1 LLSKEG
7 KNYCDAVLNELEKNT
22 IYIHRMQLW
31 LAIALPAYA
40 DLEWQCSMTELAI
53 EQNPTHGFTAPSEGG
68 EVQAGNPLPIG
79 GAHQYGDGVNFVL
92 FSRHATRIRLEFYRN
107 ASDSSPSKIIDL
119 DPARHRTGD
128 VWHVWVRGI
137 PSGQL
142 YGYRIEGP
150 YQPEEGHRFNP
161 HKLLLDPFARALAC
175 VEDWDFSAARGYDS
189 SSSLTDLSISTV
201 DNAGTTPKCIFTN
214 DHFDWEMDSPPKHSA
229 SDTVIYETHVRGLTI
244 HPSSGVAHPGTF
256 TGLTEKIPYL
266 QDLGVT
272 AIELM
277 PVLEF
282 NENESIR
289 LNPVTGEKLKNYWG
303 YNPVAYFAPKESYSI
318 DGSHR
323 RQTVEFREM
332 VKAFHR
338 AGIEV
343 ILDIVLNHTAE
354 GNETGPTISLRGIEN
369 SIFYMLQEN
378 GRRYYK
384 DFTGVG
390 NTLNANHPIVRQF
403 VMLVLRHWVMHMH
416 VDGFRFDL
424 ASVLGRDEHGNIL
437 RNAPLLEEIA
447 EDPILRDVKLI
458 AEAWDAGGA
467 YQVGSFSTQRWTEWN
482 GRFRDDVRR
491 FWIGD
496 AGMMGSF
503 ASRICGSSDLY
514 QASGKGPASSLNFVT
529 SHDGFTLNDL
539 VSYKQKHNDENGEYG
554 RDGIDANY
562 SDNCGAEGPSDDA
575 VVEGMRNRLIKTFLL
590 TLFIS
595 RGVPMLLGGDEFRR
609 TQRGNNNAYCQDNA
623 VSWFDWSL
631 VEKHKEIRRFTRG
644 MIAFRRTHS
653 VLRREVF
660 YTDADI
666 KWFAPNG
673 ATPDWMDQR
682 QKSFACLILGNG
694 EPDLLLMFNADTR
707 SVDFSI
713 PALPASKIWRLA
725 VDTSRTAPDDLYETG
740 NEPSMQGQISFR
752 VEPRS
757 SAILLTD
764 G

>member
-1 LLSKEG
+1 M
-7 KNYCDAVLNELEKNT
+7 A
-22 IYIHRMQLW
+22 
-31 LAIALPAYA
+31 
-40 DLEWQCSMTELAI
+40 ELALK
-53 EQNPTHGFTAPSEGG
+53 QNESDALEAPFEAG

-79 GAHQYGDGVNFVL
+79 GAHQSGDGVNFVL
-92 FSRHATRIRLEFYRN
+92 FSRHATGVRLELYQN
-107 ASDSSPSKIIDL
+107 AGDSSPTRIIDL

-128 VWHVWVRGI
+128 VWHVWLRGI
-137 PSGQL
+137 PAGQL
-142 YGYRIEGP
+142 YAYRIEGP
-150 YQPEEGHRFNP
+150 YLPEEGHRFNS
-161 HKLLLDPFARALAC
+161 HKLLLDPYARAIAG
-175 VEDWDFSAARGYDS
+175 VENWDFRAARGYDS
-189 SSSLTDLSISTV
+189 SSPLSDLSISTV
-201 DNAGTTPKCIFTN
+201 DDAGTTPKCIFTS
-214 DHFDWEMDSPPKHSA
+214 DHFDWEMDAPPKHSA
-229 SDTVIYETHVRGLTI
+229 SDTVIYETHVRGFTI

-256 TGLTEKIPYL
+256 IGLTEKIPYL

-282 NENESIR
+282 NENESNR
-289 LNPVTGEKLKNYWG
+289 LNPITGERLKNYWG
-303 YNPVAYFAPKESYSI
+303 YDPVAFFAPKQSYGI
-318 DGSHR
+318 RGPHR
-323 RQTVEFREM
+323 RQTLEFREM

-354 GNETGPTISLRGIEN
+354 GDELGPTISLRGTEN

-384 DFTGVG
+384 NFSGVG
-390 NTLNANHPIVRQF
+390 NTLNANHPVVREF
-403 VMLVLRHWVMHMH
+403 VRNVLRYWVMHMH

-437 RNAPLLEEIA
+437 RNAPLLEDIA
-447 EDPILRDVKLI
+447 EDPILRDVKII

-467 YQVGSFSTQRWTEWN
+467 YQVGSFSTRRWTEWN

-496 AGMMGSF
+496 ADMMGSF

-514 QASGKGPASSLNFVT
+514 KDSGKGPASSLNFVT

-539 VSYKQKHNDENGEYG
+539 VSYQQKHNDENGEYN
-554 RDGIDANY
+554 RDGTDANY
-562 SDNCGAEGPSDDA
+562 SDNCGVEGPSDDPA
-575 VVEGMRNRLIKTFLL
+575 VEGMRNRLIKNFLL

-595 RGVPMLLGGDEFRR
+595 RGIPMLLGGDEFRR
-609 TQRGNNNAYCQDNA
+609 TQRGNNNAYCHDNDL
-623 VSWFDWSL
+623 SWFDWRL
-631 VEKHKEIRRFTRG
+631 VEKHNEIHRFTRG
-644 MIAFRRTHS
+644 MIAFRRAHP

-673 ATPDWMDQR
+673 GIPGWTDER
-682 QKSFACLILGNG
+682 QKSFACLILGEG
-694 EPDLLLMFNADTR
+694 DPDLFLMFNPDTR

-713 PALPASKIWRLA
+713 PVLPATKIWRLA
-725 VDTSRTAPDDLYETG
+725 VDTSRSAPDDLFEAG
-740 NEPSMQGQISFR
+740 KEPSMQGQISYR

-764 G
+764 NGEVPSEN

>member
-1 LLSKEG
+1 MA
-7 KNYCDAVLNELEKNT
+7 DAAIKQNDSDALEAT
-22 IYIHRMQLW
+22 F
-31 LAIALPAYA
+31 
-40 DLEWQCSMTELAI
+40 EE
-53 EQNPTHGFTAPSEGG
+53 G
-68 EVQAGNPLPIG
+68 EVRAGEPLPW
-79 GAHQYGDGVNFVL
+79 GAHQRGDGVNFAL
-92 FSRHATRIRLEFYRN
+92 FSRHATRVRLEFYQNPDDRS
-107 ASDSSPSKIIDL
+107 AIKIIAL
-119 DPARHRTGD
+119 DPVRHRTGD

-137 PSGQL
+137 PPGQL

-150 YQPEEGHRFNP
+150 YLPQEGHRFNP
-161 HKLLLDPFARALAC
+161 YKLLLDPFARAIAG

-189 SSSLTDLSISTV
+189 SSSQKDLSISTM
-201 DNAGTTPKCIFTN
+201 DDAGTTPKCIFTH
-214 DHFDWEMDSPPKHSA
+214 DDFDWEMDSPPKHSA
-229 SDTVIYETHVRGLTI
+229 SDTVIYETHVRGFTI
-244 HPSSGVAHPGTF
+244 HSSSGVAHAGTYI
-256 TGLTEKIPYL
+256 GLIEKIPYL

-282 NENESIR
+282 NENESSRI
-289 LNPVTGEKLKNYWG
+289 NPITGEKLKNYWG
-303 YNPVAYFAPKESYSI
+303 YNPAAFFAPKQSYST
-318 DGSHR
+318 GGVPGQ
-323 RQTVEFREM
+323 QTVEFREM

-343 ILDIVLNHTAE
+343 ILDLVLNHTAE
-354 GNETGPTISLRGIEN
+354 GNETGPTICLRGVEN

-390 NTLNANHPIVRQF
+390 NTLNANHPVVRQF
-403 VMLVLRHWVMHMH
+403 VISVLRYWAMHMH

-424 ASVLGRDEHGNIL
+424 ASVLGRDQHGSML
-437 RNAPLLEEIA
+437 PNAPLLDLIA
-447 EDPILRDVKLI
+447 EDPILRDIKLI

-467 YQVGSFSTQRWTEWN
+467 YQVGSFSTRRWREWN

-496 AGMMGSF
+496 AGMTGLF

-514 QASGKGPASSLNFVT
+514 QGSGKGPGSSLNFVT

-539 VSYKQKHNDENGEYG
+539 VSYTQKHNGENGDSS
-554 RDGIDANY
+554 RDGTDANY
-562 SDNCGAEGPSDDA
+562 SDNCGVEGPSDDPA
-575 VVEGMRNRLIKTFLL
+575 VEGMRNRLIKNLLL

-609 TQRGNNNAYCQDNA
+609 TQRGNNNAYCQDNET
-623 VSWFDWSL
+623 SWFDWTL
-631 VEKHKEIRRFTRG
+631 LEKHKEIHRFTRG
-644 MIAFRRTHS
+644 MIEFRRAHA

-660 YTDADI
+660 YSDTDM

-673 ATPDWMDQR
+673 ATPNWTGGQ
-682 QKSFACLILGNG
+682 QKSFACLILGQT
-694 EPDLLLMFNADTR
+694 EPDLFLLCNAETR

-713 PALPASKIWRLA
+713 PALPGNKFWRLA
-725 VDTSRTAPDDLYETG
+725 VDTARIAPDDLYETG
-740 NEPSMQGQISFR
+740 REPSMQGQISFR

-764 G
+764 DGGVPGER

>member
-1 LLSKEG
+1 
-7 KNYCDAVLNELEKNT
+7 
-22 IYIHRMQLW
+22 M
-31 LAIALPAYA
+31 
-40 DLEWQCSMTELAI
+40 SMAELAT
-53 EQNPTHGFTAPSEGG
+53 EQNLVNGLVASSEGS
-68 EVQAGNPLPIG
+68 EIQAGNVLPIG
-79 GAHQYGDGVNFVL
+79 GTHQQGDGVCFVL
-92 FSRHATRIRLEFYRN
+92 FSRHATRIRLDLYQHPD
-107 ASDSSPSKIIDL
+107 DSFPTRIIYL
-119 DPARHRTGD
+119 DPLRHRTGD
-128 VWHVWVRGI
+128 IWHVWVRGI
-137 PSGQL
+137 PVGQL
-142 YGYRIEGP
+142 YGYRVEGP
-150 YQPEEGHRFNP
+150 YLPEEGHRFNP
-161 HKLLLDPFARALAC
+161 HKLLLDPYARAIAG
-175 VEDWDFSAARGYDS
+175 VENWDFPAARGYDS

-201 DNAGTTPKCIFTN
+201 DNAGTTPKCIFTH

-229 SDTVIYETHVRGLTI
+229 SDTVIYETHVRGFTI
-244 HPSSGVAHPGTF
+244 HPSSKVAHPGTF
-256 TGLTEKIPYL
+256 IGLTHKIPYL
-266 QDLGVT
+266 HDLGVT

-282 NENESIR
+282 NEKDSIR
-289 LNPVTGEKLKNYWG
+289 LNPVTREKLRNYWG
-303 YNPVAYFAPKESYSI
+303 YNPAACFAPKQSYSI
-318 DGSHR
+318 GGAPGQ
-323 RQTVEFREM
+323 QTLEFREM

-354 GNETGPTISLRGIEN
+354 GDELGPTICLRAIEN

-403 VMLVLRHWVMHMH
+403 VMDVLRYWVMHMH

-437 RNAPLLEEIA
+437 RNAPLLEGIA
-447 EDPILRDVKLI
+447 EDPILRDVKII

-503 ASRICGSSDLY
+503 ASRISGSSDLY
-514 QASGKGPASSLNFVT
+514 QGSGKGPASSLNFLT

-539 VSYKQKHNDENGEYG
+539 VSYKQKHNDENGAYN
-554 RDGIDANY
+554 RDGSDANY
-562 SDNCGAEGPSDDA
+562 SDNCGVEGRSDDPA
-575 VVEGMRNRLIKTFLL
+575 VEGMRNRLIKTFLL

-609 TQRGNNNAYCQDNA
+609 SQRGNNNAYCQDNEM
-623 VSWFDWSL
+623 SWFDWRL
-631 VEKHKEIRRFTRG
+631 VEKHKEIQRFTRG
-644 MIAFRRTHS
+644 MIAFRRAHP
-653 VLRREVF
+653 VLRKEDF

-666 KWFAPNG
+666 KWFAPHG
-673 ATPDWMDQR
+673 ATPDWTDQR
-682 QKSFACLILGNG
+682 QKSFACLILGQS
-694 EPDLLLMFNADTR
+694 EQDLFVMFNADTR
-707 SVDFSI
+707 PVDFSI
-713 PALPASKIWRLA
+713 PALTASKIWRLA
-725 VDTSRTAPDDLYETG
+725 VDTSRTAPDDLYEAG
-740 NEPSMQGQISFR
+740 KEPSMRGQITFR

-757 SAILLTD
+757 SAILFA
-764 G
+764 GGGEVPSEN